1 MSQDRYEINISKKNI
16 YGKCDSKCIYNFR
29 YEVNNSLVAKNNG
42 VNISLTPDKSNQ
54 ATVVYNDA
62 EYDVHKI
69 DLYCPSL
76 HIFDGKKLDAEIV
89 VTHTAKLGGPH
100 LLVCVP
106 IKSSSDLTSAS
117 DLITQV
123 ISDVA
128 SNAPSK
134 DETTT
139 LSISDFTL
147 EEIIPTKSPFM
158 AYSGAFSQTQ
168 SNYVVYGKVSTI
180 PLSQSTL
187 DTLKSIIKPFPLKM
201 FGGNIFVNEKGANSQ
216 FSSKGIYISCKP
228 TGSSNDEEI
237 ITTTN
242 SSSSSSSS
250 FFRSPMLRQAV
261 KFFMIFIIFMILFV
275 GLNFAFTKFS
285 TK

>member
-1 MSQDRYEINISKKNI
+1 MS
-16 YGKCDSKCIYNFR
+16 
-29 YEVNNSLVAKNNG
+29 
-42 VNISLTPDKSNQ
+42 
-54 ATVVYNDA
+54 
-62 EYDVHKI
+62 
-69 DLYCPSL
+69 
-76 HIFDGKKLDAEIV
+76 
-89 VTHTAKLGGPH
+89 
-100 LLVCVP
+100 
-106 IKSSSDLTSAS
+106 
-117 DLITQV
+117 
-123 ISDVA
+123 
-128 SNAPSK
+128 
-134 DETTT
+134 
-139 LSISDFTL
+139 
-147 EEIIPTKSPFM
+147 
-158 AYSGAFSQTQ
+158 YSGAFSQTQ
-168 SNYVVYGKVSTI
+168 SNYVVYGKASTI

-242 SSSSSSSS
+242 TSSSSS

-261 KFFMIFIIFMILFV
+261 KFFMIFIIFVILFV